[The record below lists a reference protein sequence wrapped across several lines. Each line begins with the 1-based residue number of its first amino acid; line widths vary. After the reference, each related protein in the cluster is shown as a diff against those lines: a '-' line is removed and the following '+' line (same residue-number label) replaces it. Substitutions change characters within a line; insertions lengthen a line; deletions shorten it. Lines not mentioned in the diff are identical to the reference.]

1 MSGKSASNMVPC
13 CSLILYAAATIAVA
27 GPLLVLILLS
37 LVTCG
42 FVMFYR
48 GSAWTAFLQMMYAPY
63 AEYYLVVAAFV
74 TFMGMLSYI
83 WEVGEWCMRLHS
95 AAVRLAKSNNIMTS

>member
-1 MSGKSASNMVPC
+1 MLFSMLP
-13 CSLILYAAATIAVA
+13 LLLPLP

-48 GSAWTAFLQMMYAPY
+48 GSAWAAFLQMMYAPY

-83 WEVGEWCMRLHS
+83 WEVGERCMRHDS
-95 AAVRLAKSNNIMTS
+95 AAVRIAKSNNIVTS